1 MGRGDRALFLPY
13 LSNAIFDSFF
23 FFFSISA
30 IFRGK
35 KGGQSWNKN
44 VSFGYFLFPW
54 KFHFFKYSL
63 NKFFFILKYYL
74 ELFSKIGPYLGE
86 QGPKKKK
93 KKQRTKRAI
102 SWILNWYEKLK
113 IYNFTTSNVIQRN
126 FPRLCI
132 FKRSLIWLINWCI
145 NRRA

>member
-93 KKQRTKRAI
+93 KEQKEPFHG
-102 SWILNWYEKLK
+102 SWIGMKNWKF
-113 IYNFTTSNVIQRN
+113 ITSQHQMLYRETSQDYVSSKD
-126 FPRLCI
+126 L
-132 FKRSLIWLINWCI
+132 WYGW
-145 NRRA
+145 